1 MSPKHYKKC
10 RQSQDLGKS
19 RKKQKS
25 SFKKKINLNYFK
37 SALQTQV
44 KPCLE
49 KLNQDS
55 DVDVKFFSNEALE
68 SNFDQLIKIECFISF
83 KKLIF

>member
-1 MSPKHYKKC
+1 MDPGEYNKKRC
-10 RQSQDLGKS
+10 TNR
-19 RKKQKS
+19 
-25 SFKKKINLNYFK
+25 LNFITKNIYIL

-55 DVDVKFFSNEALE
+55 DVDVKFYSNEALE
-68 SNFDQLIKIECFISF
+68 S
-83 KKLIF
+83 KL

>member
-1 MSPKHYKKC
+1 MS
-10 RQSQDLGKS
+10 
-19 RKKQKS
+19 
-25 SFKKKINLNYFK
+25 KKIEIIISIKNIINLSYFK

-68 SNFDQLIKIECFISF
+68 SNFNLLIRIECFILF
-83 KKLIF
+83 KK

>member
-1 MSPKHYKKC
+1 MDPGEYNN
-10 RQSQDLGKS
+10 
-19 RKKQKS
+19 KQKRCTYRLT
-25 SFKKKINLNYFK
+25 FTIINIYIL

-55 DVDVKFFSNEALE
+55 DVDVKFYSNEALE
-68 SNFDQLIKIECFISF
+68 S
-83 KKLIF
+83 KL

>member
-1 MSPKHYKKC
+1 MDPGEYNKK
-10 RQSQDLGKS
+10 RFTN
-19 RKKQKS
+19 R
-25 SFKKKINLNYFK
+25 LNFITKNIYIL

-55 DVDVKFFSNEALE
+55 DVDVKFYSNEALE
-68 SNFDQLIKIECFISF
+68 S
-83 KKLIF
+83 KL